1 MPTSRR
7 FFLKQLA
14 GVISAVLGGIQ
25 LSGCLLD
32 GSDQSASAPPATQ
45 ADSATTAATAPAAQ
59 PSPTPPAA
67 TPASASVNSA
77 PVWQPSPTIEFVEG
91 VPAVVSV
98 RDFVQDPNKDEL
110 VIAMTSGAL
119 IPGVM
124 WNPTN
129 ATISYDGRP
138 LGAKPDEPVVVSGIV
153 FTADDKKN

>member
-14 GVISAVLGGIQ
+14 GVMSAVLGGIQ

-45 ADSATTAATAPAAQ
+45 ADSATTAATAPATQ
-59 PSPTPPAA
+59 PSPAAPAA
-67 TPASASVNSA
+67 TTPASVNVA

-98 RDFVQDPNKDEL
+98 RDFVQDPNKDPL